1 MPSVPEANRPR
12 DNHTPL
18 VVDTAA
24 PSPVQDDAVTLIQG
38 RVILLNI
45 KKNHLL
51 YTPSLSLFLKD
62 PFFRK
67 KIISKIFIF

>member
-1 MPSVPEANRPR
+1 MPSVPEDNRPR

-24 PSPVQDDAVTLIQG
+24 PPPVQDDAVTLIQG

-45 KKNHLL
+45 K
-51 YTPSLSLFLKD
+51 
-62 PFFRK
+62 
-67 KIISKIFIF
+67 